1 MLVKL
6 VIATLV
12 VISFMSIGFAQMEAE
27 TVAETPIETEMSEGE
42 VMEILWITTDEGL
55 RYRIIQEGNGEV
67 AKNGDQV
74 FVHYTGTLTDGTK
87 FDSSHDRNQPF
98 DFPLGSGR
106 VIKGWDI
113 GVAGM
118 KIGEIR
124 ELYIPSDLA
133 YGARGAGAL
142 IQPNTDLLFTVE
154 LLELK

>member
-6 VIATLV
+6 VITTLV
-12 VISFMSIGFAQMEAE
+12 VISFVGICFAQEAA
-27 TVAETPIETEMSEGE
+27 AEATEAPIKVELREGD
-42 VMEILWITTDEGL
+42 VMEIEWITTEDGL
-55 RYRIIQEGNGEV
+55 RYRIIQEGKGEV

-87 FDSSHDRNQPF
+87 FDSSLDRNRPF
-98 DFPLGSGR
+98 DFPLGTGS
-106 VIKGWDI
+106 VIKGWDL

-124 ELYIPSDLA
+124 ELYIPSELG
-133 YGARGAGAL
+133 YGARNMGT
-142 IQPNTDLLFTVE
+142 IPSNSDLLFTVE